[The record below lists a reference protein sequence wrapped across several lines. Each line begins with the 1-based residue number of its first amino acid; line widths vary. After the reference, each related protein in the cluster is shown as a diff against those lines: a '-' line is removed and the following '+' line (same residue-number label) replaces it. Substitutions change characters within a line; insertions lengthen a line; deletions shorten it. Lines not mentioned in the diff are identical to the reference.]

1 MDKVMSRM
9 KRVEE
14 YADPSH
20 SEWRGQSTSENIS
33 RWEKRAGAESKLAPR
48 AKGGSTELPTT
59 GPVKLHETHVRSGD
73 ARAEAKADL
82 NHKMG
87 SGLDATLREY
97 GIKRGIRR
105 ES

>member
-1 MDKVMSRM
+1 MSRQ

-14 YADPSH
+14 LSDPSF
-20 SEWRGQSTSENIS
+20 SKWRGQSTSENIS
-33 RWEKRAGAESKLAPR
+33 RWSERAHKESPVAPR

-73 ARAEAKADL
+73 PRAEAKADL